1 MSRVSSLVVAI
12 VGLGIAASVTGCQVE
27 ASIKTKTR
35 YTTTVAKEDS
45 AAWAGQPISIDI
57 AGVGIAVNGGV
68 TVTADPTATMVTATA
83 RMLAMAFAEEK
94 SNADLS
100 LEEAKNTFTL
110 TSDGSSIRIACGHG
124 GSHGSSNGGES
135 GCEKVDI
142 VVPAGS
148 AQMPLDLKVL
158 SGNGEMTL
166 QLANATLKSLG
177 TNAHGR
183 TDATLPSTQG
193 ASVSL
198 VGEQGDDI
206 KVSLPSDF
214 AADEI
219 IVQADADKISFGPF
233 SEIKNGQGAGGYGT
247 AGTGLASLKLTSK
260 EFAGSTG
267 EISFTSR

>member
-12 VGLGIAASVTGCQVE
+12 VGLGIAASVMGCQVE

-35 YTTTVAKEDS
+35 YITTVAREDA

-57 AGVGIAVNGGV
+57 AGVGFASNGGV
-68 TVTADPTATMVTATA
+68 SVTADPNATTVTATA
-83 RMLAMAFAEEK
+83 RLLAMALETEKANAE
-94 SNADLS
+94 LS
-100 LEEAKNTFTL
+100 MEEAKNTFTL
-110 TSDGSSIRIACGHG
+110 TSDGSSIKIVCGHG
-124 GSHGSSNGGES
+124 GTHGSSNGGES

-148 AQMPLDLKVL
+148 AQTPLELKVL
-158 SGNGEMTL
+158 SGNGEVNL
-166 QLANATLKSLG
+166 QLANATLKGLG
-177 TNAHGR
+177 TNAHGL
-183 TDATLPSTQG
+183 TDAILPATQG
-193 ASVSL
+193 ATISL

-214 AADEI
+214 AADEV
-219 IVQADADKISFGPF
+219 IVQADADKISLGPF

-267 EISFTSR
+267 EVSFSSR